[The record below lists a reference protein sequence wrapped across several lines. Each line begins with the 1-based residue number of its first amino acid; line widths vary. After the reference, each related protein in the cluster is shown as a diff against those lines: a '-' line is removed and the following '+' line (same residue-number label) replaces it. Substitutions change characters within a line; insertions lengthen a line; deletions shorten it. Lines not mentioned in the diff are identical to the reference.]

1 VSAAGD
7 GWAVVCDFDG
17 TATTEDI
24 GDQVSI
30 RFAGHGHWR
39 AAEDRYAAGEFPF
52 AQLLRAIFAPV
63 TASAAE
69 IAAFAAE
76 RAVLRDGFVPFLA
89 DCQARGRPFVV
100 CSAGLDVYIEPVLA
114 RLPADLRRHLWLRAN
129 EGRCSPQGMAVAFH
143 GGGAFD
149 CGRCGFCK
157 GAVVRQ
163 LQAAG
168 RRVVFLGDGTAD
180 RCGARA
186 ADRVFAR
193 RSLVRWCREEGIAFD
208 PFESFAEVQARFP
221 GEPPRPAGGDL

>member
-1 VSAAGD
+1 MSGGGP

-17 TATTEDI
+17 TTTTEDI

-30 RFAGHGHWR
+30 RFAGHAHWR

-52 AQLLRAIFAPV
+52 AGLLRAIFAPI
-63 TASAAE
+63 TASPEE
-69 IAAFAAE
+69 IAAFAVE
-76 RAVLRDGFVPFLA
+76 RAVLREGFVPFLA
-89 DCQARGRPFVV
+89 ECHRAGRPFVV

-114 RLPADLRRHLWLRAN
+114 RLPGELRRHLRLRAN
-129 EGRCSPQGMAVAFH
+129 QGRCSPQGMAVSFH
-143 GGGAFD
+143 GGGALD

-168 RRVVFLGDGTAD
+168 HRVLFVGDGAAD

-193 RSLVRWCREEGIAFD
+193 RSLVGWCQEQGIAFE
-208 PFESFAEVQARFP
+208 PFESFDEVRARFP
-221 GEPPRPAGGDL
+221 AG